1 MKITVFTPIYN
12 RAYNLKNLY
21 NSLLSQTYKDF
32 EWIIVDDGSVDNA
45 KEQVKEFQNENKI
58 SIIYTWQINKGKHF
72 AINKGVSLA
81 KGELFFILDSDDEL
95 PVFSLETVVKKYA
108 EVDKDLTIGGVAGR
122 GMYKSGEIVG
132 NNNFSE
138 LTTDSLQVRFNYKV
152 TGDLSEVFKTGVL
165 REFPFPEI
173 ENEKFCPEA
182 LIWNRI
188 AQKYKLRFFNIPIYT
203 IEYMP
208 DGLTA
213 KIVKIRMT
221 SPIASMLT
229 YSELESYSIPIVQK
243 IKANINFWR
252 FSFNSNYGFSK
263 RLNMVSKFR
272 SILGFPLGFAL
283 YLKDKK
289 DNK

>member
-152 TGDLSEVFKTGVL
+152 TGDLSEVFKTEVL

>member
-32 EWIIVDDGSVDNA
+32 EWIIVDDGSIDAAN
-45 KEQVKEFQNENKI
+45 EQVKEFQDENKL
-58 SIIYTWQINKGKHF
+58 SITYFWQANKGKHF
-72 AINKGVSLA
+72 AINRGVSLA

-95 PVFSLETVVKKYA
+95 PVFSLETVAKKYA
-108 EVDKDLTIGGVAGR
+108 EVEKDLTIGGVAGR

-138 LTTDSLQVRFNYKV
+138 IITNSLQVRFKYKV
-152 TGDLSEVFKTGVL
+152 TGDLSEVFKTEVL

-252 FSFNSNYGFSK
+252 FSFDSNYGFSK

>member
-152 TGDLSEVFKTGVL
+152 TGDLSEVFKTEVL

-182 LIWNRI
+182 LVWNRI